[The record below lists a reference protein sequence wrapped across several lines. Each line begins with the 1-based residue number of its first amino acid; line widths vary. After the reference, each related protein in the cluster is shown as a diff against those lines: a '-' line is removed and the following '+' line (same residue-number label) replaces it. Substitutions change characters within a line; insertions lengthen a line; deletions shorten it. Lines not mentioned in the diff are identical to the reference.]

1 LIPPLIAIYRK
12 SFPPQ
17 IAWTFVG
24 SFAVAAMIAGAIM
37 DLLIG
42 NVFGAPV
49 MGSMQAGDRF
59 TLVANIVGIVAVIAV
74 AIAARRPAM
83 PAA

>member
-1 LIPPLIAIYRK
+1 MIPPLIAIYRK

-24 SFAVAAMIAGAIM
+24 SFIVAAMIAGAIM

-42 NVFGAPV
+42 NVFGRRPWVRCRPATV
-49 MGSMQAGDRF
+49 Y
-59 TLVANIVGIVAVIAV
+59 LVANIVGIVAVIAV
-74 AIAARRPAM
+74 ARRRAARLRQA
-83 PAA
+83 